1 MIKDE
6 IAGMLDRYFREARE
20 DRARDNLAAKEDQAR
35 AYAEQARVIAAARE
49 DQARVNAEQAR
60 VSAAF
65 SEKMSRAYAVA
76 KEDQAR
82 AYAVAKEDQAR
93 ANTKHN
99 AAADLRVKHIEDK
112 VRCTV
117 SLAL

>member
-65 SEKMSRAYAVA
+65 SEKMLR
-76 KEDQAR
+76 DN
-82 AYAVAKEDQAR
+82 AVAKEDQAR
-93 ANTKHN
+93 ANTEHN
-99 AAADLRVKHIEDK
+99 AAADLRIKHIEDK